1 MGLFGS
7 SFKLTAEQKK
17 VYYDTLKDL
26 YKVLGHNYKASALL
40 FENLKV
46 LELHT
51 DNKITKKD
59 FEKLNVVMIKR
70 LKKMNNHKM
79 MNIEAFYPFDT
90 IVLSLKDS
98 FLTLVSSNKFVFSF
112 LCEKNN
118 LNIGSVY
125 NIVLPKAKEMLS
137 KLDVKDQE
145 VVEQN
150 QNFD

>member
-1 MGLFGS
+1 M
-7 SFKLTAEQKK
+7 
-17 VYYDTLKDL
+17 YYDTLKDL
-26 YKVLGHNYKASALL
+26 YKILGHNYKASALL

-51 DNKITKKD
+51 DKKIIKKD

-98 FLTLVSSNKFVFSF
+98 FLTLVSSNRFVFSF

-118 LNIGSVY
+118 LNIGSVN
-125 NIVLPKAKEMLS
+125 NIVIPKANEMLS
-137 KLDVKDQE
+137 KLEIKDEEE
-145 VVEQN
+145 VVEHN